1 MNEDDN
7 RALTSWYWYDW
18 ANQAFALTVGTVL
31 GGQLIT
37 RYFNLATG
45 GSSEIAGFNVT
56 GTSFYAAVLGLSMVF
71 VAISSPILG
80 AVADRIRIKKK
91 IVWIYTCLLYT
102 SDAADD

>member
-1 MNEDDN
+1 MEFSLGGKIDGMNEDDN

-56 GTSFYAAVLGLSMVF
+56 GTSF
-71 VAISSPILG
+71 
-80 AVADRIRIKKK
+80 
-91 IVWIYTCLLYT
+91 
-102 SDAADD
+102 

>member
-1 MNEDDN
+1 MSFGTIEGMSDEQNKSL
-7 RALTSWYWYDW
+7 RSWYWYDW

-45 GSSEIAGFNVT
+45 GTSQIAGLNVT

-80 AVADRIRIKKK
+80 AIADRIPIKKK
-91 IVWIYTCLLYT
+91 IVWI
-102 SDAADD
+102 